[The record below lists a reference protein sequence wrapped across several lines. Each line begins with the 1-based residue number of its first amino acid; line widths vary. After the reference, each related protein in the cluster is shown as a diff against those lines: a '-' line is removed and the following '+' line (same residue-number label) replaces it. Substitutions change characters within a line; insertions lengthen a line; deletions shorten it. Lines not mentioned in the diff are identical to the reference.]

1 MDSSTCDFNVVTST
15 GLYFSFLCA
24 LWLFL
29 YSLSPTGTDLF
40 TLSSLVTAVPPC
52 CHGPLGPLR
61 WASVTHDCTSHSCT
75 MEHRTLYELLGLD
88 ARAKKQDIKLAYRR
102 LAKLYHPDKNTSPQ
116 ATALFQELNQAYHT
130 LTDDKLR
137 VEYDAL
143 IGVCEPH
150 TGTSHGDSVCVKSLT
165 NVTINIRENI
175 MSVTIDITDIMF
187 LAFVEQC
194 EQYYGMQPI
203 DRGHHGLQ
211 FKFEYHSPLEPES
224 YGSISLT
231 FYPSTSRLLVQG
243 SSYLLWVEEHL
254 PSIYSDTESEFITH
268 TSKWAFLTR
277 QRGIGRKREHRPL
290 SNATRAEMAVT
301 TDTLPVCK
309 PAVSSSTTATVCTPA
324 VSTSTATAPCT
335 PASVVSA
342 GLEAAP
348 FASAESSSATAAMH
362 APAIPVS
369 TAMSISTTAVTH
381 APVSSSGRATVTDTS
396 ESYCPSDAVNPVV
409 EPHTPTA
416 MHGSSSASPAASPA
430 EAAEI
435 LTSPETVTQAAGPTT
450 RQAFKAGATM
460 DCSTKC
466 RKRKKETC
474 STRISNRKGKK
485 NVPTSCSANVNPCQP
500 GCNVT
505 SKEASDMIRCSLC
518 MSWYHNVC
526 VGEDRRYVGV
536 WTCVSCRRLPTL
548 VLNLQTQVTDL
559 ASSLAVYQENDIS
572 QKDIINRLKAENNR
586 LSQKV
591 SSLEKT
597 NDDLSKLI
605 QTMSDVSPPNSSE
618 ASSGDPPSGIS
629 ISVPTSNKFAAL
641 SQFPGDDFPSDM
653 PQRPKG
659 KRVRF
664 AEIPRQTVPPVSVTV
679 IGSSIVRGVA
689 PLLDH
694 SDEYNV
700 DGFVYPGRTAKQ
712 INGSLKHIPMSDITV
727 VSAGSND
734 IETQSVQNCVNEIK
748 KVVDNISR
756 KRRGKTVIMC
766 QVPHRYDKP
775 QLNNKIDDV
784 NARVAEEIK
793 KYTNVHILTH
803 TIVRADFKNDLLHFN
818 ERGVAK
824 FALQIR
830 HVIRK
835 LTLSK

>member
-143 IGVCEPH
+143 IGVSERH
-150 TGTSHGDSVCVKSLT
+150 TDTSHGDSVCVKSLT

-194 EQYYGMQPI
+194 ERYYGMQPI

-335 PASVVSA
+335 SASVVSA

-362 APAIPVS
+362 ALAIPVS

-381 APVSSSGRATVTDTS
+381 APVSSSGRATVTDAS

-409 EPHTPTA
+409 EPDTPTA
-416 MHGSSSASPAASPA
+416 MHGSSSGSPAASPA

-460 DCSTKC
+460 IPVPSAGNE
-466 RKRKKETC
+466 RKRRAPQGFPTGRVKK
-474 STRISNRKGKK
+474 K
-485 NVPTSCSANVNPCQP
+485 
-500 GCNVT
+500 
-505 SKEASDMIRCSLC
+505 MF
-518 MSWYHNVC
+518 
-526 VGEDRRYVGV
+526 
-536 WTCVSCRRLPTL
+536 
-548 VLNLQTQVTDL
+548 LQAAPRMLIHV
-559 ASSLAVYQENDIS
+559 SLAVMS
-572 QKDIINRLKAENNR
+572 LPKRL
-586 LSQKV
+586 L
-591 SSLEKT
+591 T
-597 NDDLSKLI
+597 W
-605 QTMSDVSPPNSSE
+605 
-618 ASSGDPPSGIS
+618 SG
-629 ISVPTSNKFAAL
+629 AHCAC
-641 SQFPGDDFPSDM
+641 PGT
-653 PQRPKG
+653 
-659 KRVRF
+659 
-664 AEIPRQTVPPVSVTV
+664 IT
-679 IGSSIVRGVA
+679 
-689 PLLDH
+689 
-694 SDEYNV
+694 
-700 DGFVYPGRTAKQ
+700 FV
-712 INGSLKHIPMSDITV
+712 L
-727 VSAGSND
+727 
-734 IETQSVQNCVNEIK
+734 
-748 KVVDNISR
+748 
-756 KRRGKTVIMC
+756 GKTGAMLAYGPVC
-766 QVPHRYDKP
+766 PAADSLPWSSTYRHRSPTLHRRWRFIKRTMYPK
-775 QLNNKIDDV
+775 KISSTASNLRITDYPK
-784 NARVAEEIK
+784 RSP
-793 KYTNVHILTH
+793 
-803 TIVRADFKNDLLHFN
+803 
-818 ERGVAK
+818 
-824 FALQIR
+824 AL
-830 HVIRK
+830 K
-835 LTLSK
+835 TLMTTSRN

>member
-1 MDSSTCDFNVVTST
+1 
-15 GLYFSFLCA
+15 
-24 LWLFL
+24 
-29 YSLSPTGTDLF
+29 
-40 TLSSLVTAVPPC
+40 
-52 CHGPLGPLR
+52 
-61 WASVTHDCTSHSCT
+61 
-75 MEHRTLYELLGLD
+75 
-88 ARAKKQDIKLAYRR
+88 
-102 LAKLYHPDKNTSPQ
+102 
-116 ATALFQELNQAYHT
+116 
-130 LTDDKLR
+130 
-137 VEYDAL
+137 
-143 IGVCEPH
+143 
-150 TGTSHGDSVCVKSLT
+150 
-165 NVTINIRENI
+165 
-175 MSVTIDITDIMF
+175 
-187 LAFVEQC
+187 
-194 EQYYGMQPI
+194 
-203 DRGHHGLQ
+203 
-211 FKFEYHSPLEPES
+211 
-224 YGSISLT
+224 
-231 FYPSTSRLLVQG
+231 
-243 SSYLLWVEEHL
+243 
-254 PSIYSDTESEFITH
+254 
-268 TSKWAFLTR
+268 
-277 QRGIGRKREHRPL
+277 
-290 SNATRAEMAVT
+290 
-301 TDTLPVCK
+301 
-309 PAVSSSTTATVCTPA
+309 
-324 VSTSTATAPCT
+324 
-335 PASVVSA
+335 
-342 GLEAAP
+342 
-348 FASAESSSATAAMH
+348 
-362 APAIPVS
+362 
-369 TAMSISTTAVTH
+369 
-381 APVSSSGRATVTDTS
+381 
-396 ESYCPSDAVNPVV
+396 
-409 EPHTPTA
+409 
-416 MHGSSSASPAASPA
+416 
-430 EAAEI
+430 
-435 LTSPETVTQAAGPTT
+435 
-450 RQAFKAGATM
+450 
-460 DCSTKC
+460 
-466 RKRKKETC
+466 
-474 STRISNRKGKK
+474 
-485 NVPTSCSANVNPCQP
+485 
-500 GCNVT
+500 
-505 SKEASDMIRCSLC
+505 

-618 ASSGDPPSGIS
+618 ASSGDPPSGIC